1 MSEFRSLKQAFSQHK
16 IAELAEAKGIDLNNL
31 PSKTELEH
39 RTIDYA
45 QRRLREEKAQ
55 FYYANSVWPGD
66 KLHFAFKQWDPSKQ
80 PDSQLAREI
89 GKQAFVYAEQLK
101 TNQFNVI
108 LLGDP
113 GVGKTSLAMAMLD
126 TLQQSGKSIM
136 FVSTAELS
144 GMISD
149 QYDYQDIK
157 FKLHKIEKSMKKVD
171 VLLLDDFGTE
181 GGQVEGKARVV
192 RKDMQDFIYRVANA
206 RCKFD
211 SNTAGHITIITTN
224 NNQQEINTM
233 YDGKIVSRLFPKPG
247 KRSHRITFNKMG
259 DVRNVD

>member
-1 MSEFRSLKQAFSQHK
+1 MSEFRSLKQAFDQRK
-16 IAELAEAKGIDLNNL
+16 IVELAKAKNVDLDNL
-31 PSKTELEH
+31 PSKTDLEH
-39 RTIDYA
+39 KTIDYA
-45 QRRLREEKAQ
+45 QQKLREERAK
-55 FYYANSVWPGD
+55 FYYNNSVWAGD
-66 KLHFAFKQWDPSKQ
+66 ELHFTFEQWNPNKQK
-80 PDSQLAREI
+80 DSQLAREI

-101 TNQFNVI
+101 TKQFNVI

-126 TLQQSGKSIM
+126 TLQKAGKSIM
-136 FVSTAELS
+136 FVSTAELA
-144 GMISD
+144 GLISD
-149 QYDYQDIK
+149 QYDFPDVK
-157 FKLHKIEKSMKKVD
+157 VKLQKIERSMKKVD

-192 RKDMQDFIYRVANA
+192 RKDMQDFIYRIANA
-206 RCKFD
+206 RCKFN

-233 YDGKIVSRLFPKPG
+233 YDGKIVSRLFPKAG
-247 KRSHRITFNKMG
+247 KTSHRITFNKMG

>member
-1 MSEFRSLKQAFSQHK
+1 MSEFKSLKQAFDQRK
-16 IAELAEAKGIDLNNL
+16 IVELAKAKNVDLNSL
-31 PSKTELEH
+31 PSKADLER

-45 QRRLREEKAQ
+45 HQKLREEQAT
-55 FYYANSVWPGD
+55 FYYNNSVWAGD
-66 KLHFAFKQWDPSKQ
+66 ELHFTFEQWNPSKQ
-80 PDSQLAREI
+80 KDSQLAREI
-89 GKQAFVYAEQLK
+89 GKQAFIYAEQLK
-101 TNQFNVI
+101 IKQFNVI

-113 GVGKTSLAMAMLD
+113 RVGKTSLAMAMLD
-126 TLQQSGKSIM
+126 KLQKADKSIM
-136 FVSTAELS
+136 FVSTAELA
-144 GMISD
+144 GLISN
-149 QYDYQDIK
+149 QYDFPDVK
-157 FKLHKIEKSMKKVD
+157 AKLQRIEKSMKKVD

-192 RKDMQDFIYRVANA
+192 RKDMQDFMYRIANA
-206 RCKFD
+206 RCKFN

-247 KRSHRITFNKMG
+247 KTSHRITFNKMG